1 MKNTKAN
8 AEIKQLKEA
17 IKALREGKKAAK
29 EHNNRIV
36 NQYFNMEGMY
46 GTKVYDDNPLAYG
59 MMHYRG
65 YYFEY
70 APGMEEKEDAER
82 AQILKEKISE
92 EEIKN
97 KYDIPIRELEN
108 KINLLKYG
116 KTTKQIQKEK
126 EIKRELAYIKEI
138 EKELEH
144 RKNRIKQL
152 EKEIAEGV

>member
-1 MKNTKAN
+1 
-8 AEIKQLKEA
+8 
-17 IKALREGKKAAK
+17 
-29 EHNNRIV
+29 
-36 NQYFNMEGMY
+36 
-46 GTKVYDDNPLAYG
+46 
-59 MMHYRG
+59 
-65 YYFEY
+65 
-70 APGMEEKEDAER
+70 MEEKEEAER
-82 AQILKEKISE
+82 AQVLKKKISE

-126 EIKRELAYIKEI
+126 EIKRELTYIKEI
-138 EKELEH
+138 EEELEY